1 MISYFLGGPVAD
13 KYPPRKLIALALW
26 MTALGGWFFATFPS
40 YFWLKVLYGYWG
52 FTTIFLFWAPMIK
65 AARVWGGNHSQ
76 GKAFGILDGGRGLT
90 GALFGVM
97 GVFVISILLG
107 DQPDSASFS
116 ERREAF
122 THVIYY
128 SSILIAI
135 SGLLVWLFMKS
146 PDEND
151 VEVSQISFH
160 QITDVLKI
168 PSVWLLMLIVLFA
181 YTGYKITDDFSLYAR
196 EVMGYDE
203 VVSARIGTLL
213 LVIRAVVGV
222 TVGMLADRTKTSLW
236 LMISLFVSF
245 AGALLFALDLAS
257 SFWILFFVSVLIVA
271 AGVYAARALYF
282 AVFRIGNVPIKLMGT
297 AVGMVS
303 VIGFA
308 PDIFVGVLMGYFL
321 DANPGKVGHQHV
333 FWLLALFSF
342 LGAICAWIFYRMS
355 EKPNQ

>member
-1 MISYFLGGPVAD
+1 MISYFLGGPIAD
-13 KYPPRKLIALALW
+13 RYPPRKLIALALW

-107 DQPDSASFS
+107 DQPDLASFS

-135 SGLLVWLFMKS
+135 IGLLVWLFMKS
-146 PDEND
+146 SDEND
-151 VEVSQISFH
+151 VEVSHISFH

-168 PSVWLLMLIVLFA
+168 PSVWLLMRIVLFA
-181 YTGYKITDDFSLYAR
+181 YTGYKITDDISLYAR

-203 VVSARIGTLL
+203 VVSARIGTIL

-222 TVGMLADRTKTSLW
+222 TVGILADRTKTSLW
-236 LMISLFVSF
+236 LLISLCVCFM
-245 AGALLFALDLAS
+245 GALLFALDIAS
-257 SFWILFFVSVLIVA
+257 AFWILFLVSVLIVA

-282 AVFRIGNVPIKLMGT
+282 AVFRVGNVPIKLMGT

-321 DANPGKVGHQHV
+321 DASPGKVGHQHV
-333 FWLLALFSF
+333 FWLLSVFSF
-342 LGAICAWIFYRMS
+342 LGIICSWIFYRMS
-355 EKPNQ
+355 EDG